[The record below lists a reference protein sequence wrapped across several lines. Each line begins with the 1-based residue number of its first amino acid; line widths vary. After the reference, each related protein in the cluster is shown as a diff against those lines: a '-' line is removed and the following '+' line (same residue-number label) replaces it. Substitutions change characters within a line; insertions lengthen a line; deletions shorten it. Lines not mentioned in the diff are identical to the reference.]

1 MRVSWHWASL
11 LLLCLG
17 DHAVLHTRLLVGQ
30 VSPPLPLALRLQL
43 ASMSRLPC
51 RCWHR
56 VPFISNFWTCTSLSC
71 ATVCNTGSMQVQLQ
85 GAALCCGDFP
95 GLGGSNQLPLPPLN
109 AVVLDFPQS
118 HLDPQHDVAGML
130 GQEVRRSSSN

>member
-1 MRVSWHWASL
+1 MYVW
-11 LLLCLG
+11 
-17 DHAVLHTRLLVGQ
+17 
-30 VSPPLPLALRLQL
+30 
-43 ASMSRLPC
+43 
-51 RCWHR
+51 
-56 VPFISNFWTCTSLSC
+56 
-71 ATVCNTGSMQVQLQ
+71 SMQVQLH

-130 GQEVRRSSSN
+130 GQEVRFSMNC